1 MTDGGSQLALRE
13 EAAAAEEEEA
23 AAEAA
28 AAAVA
33 EVEKARAAV
42 AWLVGPRSSNR
53 HSGGPMLRV
62 TGLRVARMAAVSTD
76 RAWARAAWWTKSHTE
91 RVEAVIEAVLDGTF
105 DATLDAVLD
114 AVLDAEGG
122 QHGRMRTG
130 PTAAAG

>member
-1 MTDGGSQLALRE
+1 MRE
-13 EAAAAEEEEA
+13 EAAAEEEEEA

-91 RVEAVIEAVLDGTF
+91 RVEAVIAAVLDSTLDTPL
-105 DATLDAVLD
+105 DAALDAVR
-114 AVLDAEGG
+114 DAEGG
-122 QHGRMRTG
+122 QHGRIRTG